1 MKKIKISIILMLI
14 GGISNMIIA
23 QGPKIDFEKTSH
35 TYGKIKEE
43 GGMATYKFKF
53 KNSGNQPV
61 IITRVQSSCGCTTP
75 EWTRSPVVPGSTGFV
90 STQFDPRNRPGSFN
104 KHVLVYNTATKEPVK
119 LVVHGEVVPK
129 QKTVADLYRFQIGN
143 IRMKTNHVAFA
154 KINNTQVKKQSVE
167 FINDSDA
174 DITISFDQRR
184 MPAHIK
190 AEAVPNKLKANQK
203 GKFIITY
210 DASKKNNWGY
220 VIDRL
225 SILING
231 TKPMKNTLSVSA
243 TIVEDFSKLSKTEL
257 ANAPTMNFESKEF
270 NFGKLKQG
278 EKVTHEFKFKN
289 NGKRDLIIHKT
300 KTSCGCTAVETKKV
314 IKPGEASTIKAVFNS
329 AHKSGKQNKSVT
341 LITNIPGKDKNNR
354 DLFKIILRVKG
365 EVIVE
370 KASK

>member
-1 MKKIKISIILMLI
+1 MRKIKILIILMLI
-14 GGISNMIIA
+14 GGISNIMIA
-23 QGPKIDFEKTSH
+23 QGPKINFEKTTH

-43 GGMATYKFKF
+43 GGLATYKFKF
-53 KNSGNQPV
+53 KNTGKQPV

-75 EWTRSPVVPGSTGFV
+75 EWTRSPVKPGAIGFV

-119 LVVHGEVVPK
+119 LIVKGEVIPK
-129 QKTVADLYRFQIGN
+129 QKTLADLYRFQMGN

-154 KINNTQVKKQSVE
+154 KLNNQQVKKQSVE
-167 FINDSDA
+167 IVNDSDK
-174 DITISFDQRR
+174 DITISFDPNR
-184 MPAHIK
+184 MPSHIK
-190 AEAVPNKLKANQK
+190 AEVVPNKLKAKQK

-210 DASKKNNWGY
+210 DASKKNSWGY

-225 SILING
+225 NILING
-231 TKPMKNTLSVSA
+231 TKPMRNRLSVSA
-243 TIVEDFSKLSKTEL
+243 TIVEDFSKLSKSEL
-257 ANAPTMNFESKEF
+257 ANAPTMDFDNKEF

-278 EKVTHEFKFKN
+278 QKVTHEFKFKN
-289 NGKRDLIIHKT
+289 NGKRDLIIRKT

-314 IKPGEASTIKAVFNS
+314 IKPGETSTIKAVFNS

-341 LITNIPGKDKNNR
+341 LITNIPGKDKNKR
-354 DLFKIILRVKG
+354 DLYKIILRVKG

-370 KASK
+370 KS